1 MPRKQLLFHREA
13 NPGSGLANICFDLTY
28 VLDMPEKKEKE
39 KDMLGIVKA

>member
-1 MPRKQLLFHREA
+1 MPGEQLLLHGEA

-28 VLDMPEKKEKE
+28 VLDMPGIKQ